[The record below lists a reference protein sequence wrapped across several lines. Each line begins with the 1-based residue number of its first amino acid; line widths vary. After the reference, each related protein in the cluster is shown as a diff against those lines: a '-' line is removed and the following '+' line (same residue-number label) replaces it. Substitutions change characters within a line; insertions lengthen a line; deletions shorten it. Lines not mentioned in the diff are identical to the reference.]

1 MTNKTHEKETVDVG
15 EASRLMEVHPE
26 TVKEYILAG
35 VIPAE
40 KLGRKWVMMRRD
52 VLRHVE
58 AQIIAQTAE
67 RTGRSQRS
75 ADQVVRLQ
83 HA

>member
-1 MTNKTHEKETVDVG
+1 MAKGTDKETVDVE

-35 VIPAE
+35 VLPAA

-52 VLRHVE
+52 VIRHVE
-58 AQIIAQTAE
+58 AQIIAQTAA
-67 RTGRSQRS
+67 RTGKNPRN
-75 ADQVVRLQ
+75 AIHAARLQ